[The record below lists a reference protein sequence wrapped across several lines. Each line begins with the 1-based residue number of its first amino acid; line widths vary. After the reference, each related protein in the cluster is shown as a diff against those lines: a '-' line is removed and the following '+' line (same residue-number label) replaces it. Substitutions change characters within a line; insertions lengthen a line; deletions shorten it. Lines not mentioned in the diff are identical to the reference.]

1 MAEFEIL
8 TANRFYLEL
17 KLDNSNEKVDGIFLE
32 CQGLKRSQD
41 AIEICEVTPN
51 TWGKDSKNKGA
62 VVRTKI
68 PGNVKSGNMTLRRG
82 MTCSVTLWNWFEA
95 VQEGKWSTQRRD
107 ADLSIYDQAGK
118 VQARF
123 RLGGVWPTSYKVADL
138 SARATTIEIEEM
150 EIAFETFKRVDPDS
164 K

>member
-1 MAEFEIL
+1 MTEFEIL
-8 TANRFYLEL
+8 TSSRFYLEL
-17 KLDNSNEKVDGIFLE
+17 KLDKSNDKIDGIFLE

-95 VQEGKWSTQRRD
+95 VQEGKWYTQRRD

-123 RLGGVWPTSYKVADL
+123 RLGGIWPTSYKVADL

-150 EIAFETFKRVDPDS
+150 EIAFETFKRVEPNS

>member
-17 KLDNSNEKVDGIFLE
+17 SLDNSIDKIDGIFLE
-32 CQGLKRSQD
+32 CQGLKRTQD

-51 TWGKDSKNKGA
+51 KWGKSTNGL

-68 PGNVKSGNMTLRRG
+68 PGNVKGGNMTLRRG
-82 MTCSVTLWNWFEA
+82 MTCSQTLWNWFEA
-95 VQEGKWSTQRRD
+95 VQEGNWAIQRRN
-107 ADLSIYDQAGK
+107 ADLSIFDQAG
-118 VQARF
+118 VAQARF
-123 RLGGVWPTSYKVADL
+123 TLSGAWPSSYKVADL

-150 EIAFETFKRVDPDS
+150 EIAFETFKRVKP
-164 K
+164 